1 MKFIARFHDE
11 ATHSRTRS
19 LLRSKGIPTHSK
31 TIETRNMGWQAVLF
45 VCLEEQTEDALK
57 LMRDPMHRPA
67 NPVDAEAFEKAL
79 ENQDMGLLA
88 KWSTIVLI
96 VVVVAFSGLVLVA
109 RYFGG

>member
-11 ATHSRTRS
+11 ETHLKTRS

-31 TIETRNMGWQAVLF
+31 TIEGRSMGWQAVLF
-45 VCLEEQTEDALK
+45 VCLEEQTDDALK
-57 LMRDPMHRPA
+57 LMRDPAHEPA

-79 ENQDMGLLA
+79 ENQDMRLLA
-88 KWSTIVLI
+88 KWSTVVLI
-96 VVVVAFSGLVLVA
+96 VVIVAFSGLLLVA